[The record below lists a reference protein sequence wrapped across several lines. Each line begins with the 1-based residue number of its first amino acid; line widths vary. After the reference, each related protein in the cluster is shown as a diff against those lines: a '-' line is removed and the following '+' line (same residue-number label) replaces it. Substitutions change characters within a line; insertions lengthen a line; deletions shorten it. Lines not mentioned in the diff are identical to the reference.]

1 MGTPTSIERDSRLT
15 GVSGWMSGEIWEVR
29 HLSSC
34 CPLGPCSPQA
44 PGAPSGG
51 WSLGGCWCVVG
62 LKLKA
67 AAFHRALA

>member
-1 MGTPTSIERDSRLT
+1 MHDSHVT
-15 GVSGWMSGEIWEVR
+15 GVMDGWMDEQTNLKVR
-29 HLSSC
+29 YLSSC

-51 WSLGGCWCVVG
+51 WSLGGCWCVLG

-67 AAFHRALA
+67 VASHRECA